1 MSIPKIIHQIWIG
14 NKPVPLVWIE
24 TWKNLNP
31 DFEHILWTDSEIVSR
46 NFIFKNQRKIDLCS
60 EICGKTDIMR
70 LEILYKYGGI
80 FIDADSI
87 CIQPINPL
95 FENIITGFAT
105 YENENVRKGLIANG
119 NIAIIPNHPLICD
132 MMDWIHSKDSDESIR
147 TLRSWGSVGPALL
160 TRFLNT
166 GKYSDFHVLPSYTF
180 LPIHFMGTEYDG
192 HRKVYAHQLWGSTNK
207 LYDNPILSISL
218 PQPLR
223 EPNNYIA
230 LGIFLNDS
238 IEISSLKYTMNS
250 LKYQKGHF
258 GIECIFIL
266 EETENMI
273 KKMDE
278 IERMNKIFEKTSRFI
293 RFRILSNSEFEE
305 LKINYIRIF
314 PKCILYPDSLQ
325 KVINGHYTNVPFY
338 EIDENNKCIVQNDVF
353 CLTLS

>member
-1 MSIPKIIHQIWIG
+1 MAIPKIIHQIWIG
-14 NKPVPLVWIE
+14 NKPVPLLWIE
-24 TWKNLNP
+24 TWKNRNP

-46 NFIFKNQRKIDLCS
+46 KFIFKNQKKIDICP

-80 FIDADSI
+80 FVDADSI
-87 CIQPINPL
+87 CIEPIHSL

-119 NIAIIPNHPLICD
+119 NIAIIPNHPLISD
-132 MMDWIHSKDSDESIR
+132 MMDWIYSKDSDESIR

-192 HRKVYAHQLWGSTNK
+192 HRKVYAHQLWGSTYG
-207 LYDNPILSISL
+207 LYDKPIRSISL
-218 PQPLR
+218 PKSLT
-223 EPNNYIA
+223 EPEIYIA
-230 LGIFLNDS
+230 LGMFLKDS
-238 IEISSLKYTMNS
+238 ISVASLKYTMNS
-250 LKYQKGHF
+250 LKYQRGYF

-266 EETENMI
+266 EESENMTE
-273 KKMDE
+273 KKNE
-278 IERMNKIFEKTSRFI
+278 LERMIKIFEKTSRFI

-325 KVINGHYTNVPFY
+325 KVIHGDYENVPFY
-338 EIDENNKCIVQNDVF
+338 EIDGNTNHMN
-353 CLTLS
+353 